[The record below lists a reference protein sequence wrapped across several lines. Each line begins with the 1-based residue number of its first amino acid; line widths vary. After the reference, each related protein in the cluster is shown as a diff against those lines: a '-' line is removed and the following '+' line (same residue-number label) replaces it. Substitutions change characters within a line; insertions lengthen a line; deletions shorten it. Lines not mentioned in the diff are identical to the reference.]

1 MGFSRDSIGRTRV
14 VVTMGLVGVLALA
27 ACSSSSKAT
36 SNGGTTAQHAG
47 SGASFDPSVMNK
59 PQHVGTPVAG
69 GSLTFGLEAAVSTL
83 VPGRIV
89 QPSDLTVAASVYD
102 PIVGFDDRGL
112 YAPTGLASSW
122 TKTPDLKQ
130 WTFTLR
136 PNVTFSDG
144 TPANAAAVVTQL
156 AALKK
161 LPHCSC
167 AADVAHVLNVEA
179 VDDLTVRFTLDQ
191 ANVAFPQFLASG
203 AGYLAA
209 PAAWASPDTMTSHPI
224 GTGAFRSI
232 TDGKLSYTRNSSYWR
247 KSASGHALPYL
258 DKITFVAIPDST
270 ARLSKLRSGDVDI
283 LQSADTQNLVQA
295 KRDPNLVVQPV
306 TGSSATIV
314 VLNSHQ
320 PPFDDIRMRQ
330 AFNYALDREALN
342 KAYFGDSRTPAY
354 GPLEPSNPYYD
365 AKGQLPGHDLAKA
378 KELVAQVKRD
388 GKSTTVTALC
398 INTPQASSQFATIA
412 KEEQAAG
419 IGATLKTVDQVSL
432 VVALQSRSA
441 NGFEAACFRN
451 VQIADP
457 DVLYST
463 YYRTGGSNIS
473 LTSDLALDVALRQGR
488 RSTDVNAR
496 KAAYDT
502 AQELLAKDIT
512 TVPLLFDLYGNIHTK
527 QVSGLS
533 TPRPN
538 ALGLIEPGD
547 LYFVQR

>member
-1 MGFSRDSIGRTRV
+1 M
-14 VVTMGLVGVLALA
+14 
-27 ACSSSSKAT
+27 
-36 SNGGTTAQHAG
+36 
-47 SGASFDPSVMNK
+47 
-59 PQHVGTPVAG
+59 
-69 GSLTFGLEAAVSTL
+69 
-83 VPGRIV
+83 
-89 QPSDLTVAASVYD
+89 
-102 PIVGFDDRGL
+102 
-112 YAPTGLASSW
+112 
-122 TKTPDLKQ
+122 
-130 WTFTLR
+130 
-136 PNVTFSDG
+136 
-144 TPANAAAVVTQL
+144 
-156 AALKK
+156 
-161 LPHCSC
+161 
-167 AADVAHVLNVEA
+167 
-179 VDDLTVRFTLDQ
+179 
-191 ANVAFPQFLASG
+191 
-203 AGYLAA
+203 
-209 PAAWASPDTMTSHPI
+209 
-224 GTGAFRSI
+224 
-232 TDGKLSYTRNSSYWR
+232 
-247 KSASGHALPYL
+247 
-258 DKITFVAIPDST
+258 AIPDST

-314 VLNSHQ
+314 VLNSHK